1 MSKQSHQ
8 GQDKGDFPHHAWPVI
23 AILVMLLA
31 IVPTVQLSARVEDRL
46 SLPGTDWIDA
56 TRTGSQPYLSLPLSA
71 LAKTGSTGGDATL
84 QATTVF
90 SQTAFLPMVARNY
103 PPPPK
108 NSFGVQ
114 TYEPSPETAAKIAEV
129 GAGWVRIP
137 LRWSSI
143 EPTNTTPQYYHWSAS
158 FETWLRQLA
167 QNGIKVILTVGG
179 NPDWAA
185 TYIDGPIDRVGLGEF
200 AQFLSAAVARYSVP
214 PYHVRYWEL
223 YNEPDNG
230 DPEWAQIGLGMWGND
245 AEAYADMLAAVYP
258 AMKAS
263 NRSVQVV
270 LGGIAFDFWPSEG
283 GPFVPEFLDRVLQH
297 NGGLYFD
304 VMNFHYYPN
313 FGYKWAPYGI
323 DVIGKTNFL
332 RNKLAT
338 YGLDKPFICTEVA
351 EQSSA
356 FPGGDDERQ
365 SSYVVQ
371 AMARGVAAR
380 LDDVVWFMLKD
391 DDGYW
396 KSGLLNADWSPKPA
410 FHAYQILVA
419 QLGHATYVRSVAPA
433 PGLDAIEA
441 YAFLEPGT
449 STQILVAW
457 TRDPSAFFD
466 MMVETDV
473 LTIVDKYGGETV
485 RYDGQ
490 DGTVD
495 GRVHVTLDGSPVY
508 LRYAGQ

>member
-1 MSKQSHQ
+1 MSKQIHRGQ
-8 GQDKGDFPHHAWPVI
+8 GKGDTPHHAWPIV
-23 AILVMLLA
+23 AMLAMLLA
-31 IVPTVQLSARVEDRL
+31 IIPTAQLSAGVQDRS
-46 SLPGTDWIDA
+46 SLAGTDRVAA
-56 TRTGSQPYLSLPLSA
+56 THTGSQPYVSLPLPA
-71 LAKTGSTGGDATL
+71 LAKIGSTATNSSL
-84 QATTVF
+84 QVTTVL
-90 SQTAFLPMVARNY
+90 SQTAFLPMVVRNF

-108 NSFGVQ
+108 NAFGVQ
-114 TYEPSPETAAKIAEV
+114 TYEAIPETVAKLAEV

-137 LRWSSI
+137 LRWASI
-143 EPTNTTPQYYHWSAS
+143 EPTNTTPQYFHWSAS

-185 TYIDGPIDRVGLGEF
+185 TYSDGPIDRVGLGEF
-200 AQFLSAAVARYSVP
+200 VQFLSAAVARYSVP
-214 PYHVRYWEL
+214 PYQVRYWEL
-223 YNEPDNG
+223 YNEPDNA
-230 DPEWAQIGLGMWGND
+230 DPEWAEIGLGMWGND

-258 AMKAS
+258 AMKAA

-270 LGGIAFDFWPSEG
+270 FGGIAFDFWPSEG

-338 YGLDKPFICTEVA
+338 YGLYKPFICAEVA

-365 SSYVVQ
+365 ARYVVQ
-371 AMARGVAAR
+371 VMARGVAAD
-380 LDDVVWFMLKD
+380 LQSVVWFMLRD
-391 DDGYW
+391 DEGYW

-410 FHAYQILVA
+410 FYAYQTLVA
-419 QLGHATYVRSVAPA
+419 QLGSANYVRSVAPV

-441 YAFLEPGT
+441 YAFFEPGT

-457 TRDPSAFFD
+457 TIDTLDHD
-466 MMVETDV
+466 MMVQTDV

-485 RYDGQ
+485 RHDGQ
-490 DGTVD
+490 DGVVD
-495 GRVHVTLDGSPVY
+495 GQVRVTLNGSPVF